1 MEVLAWAWDLKFV
14 FVAYTVDMKVMTV
27 ILEQEKLQKDEE
39 QVYLEEKTNVKSKT
53 SQELFLFLYYIF
65 FLLKPLSLIHTR

>member
-39 QVYLEEKTNVKSKT
+39 QVYLEKNKQMKNLKPLRNCFFFV
-53 SQELFLFLYYIF
+53 YIF
-65 FLLKPLSLIHTR
+65 FLLKPLNLIHTH